1 MIGTGH
7 YLGAEYWVQQ
17 RIATCP
23 TKEPS
28 DTAAA
33 TTAATVTAIAENVP
47 QTVVEEASSS
57 SKDERASKKKNKK
70 NAKDDKTKEEKKVEP
85 VKSTEKIVPEKP
97 APAPAP
103 VLSEYEIARALR
115 KEKKRILNEKK
126 KENGLEFHFDKDEQ
140 AVDADDSWIHPEYST
155 ATYLDARIEHFPP
168 GGAPFL

>member
-1 MIGTGH
+1 MDQTKIMIGTGH

-17 RIATCP
+17 RVATCP

-33 TTAATVTAIAENVP
+33 TTTAAAIVAAENVP

-57 SKDERASKKKNKK
+57 SKDEKTSKKKNKK

-85 VKSTEKIVPEKP
+85 IKSTEKIIPEKP
-97 APAPAP
+97 VPAPAP

-115 KEKKRILNEKK
+115 KEKKRILKEKK
-126 KENGLEFHFDKDEQ
+126 KENVLF
-140 AVDADDSWIHPEYST
+140 
-155 ATYLDARIEHFPP
+155 
-168 GGAPFL
+168 